1 MKNFS
6 DFTSENSKEKTVS
19 APVNESTFAVSKPQR
34 FSENVRSFEEI
45 NLELQEIRFLK
56 KMGDNVV
63 RKLKA
68 TWTALKRGIS
78 MLFNREVKRAP
89 LFKQVEI
96 TIPAQVK
103 EDILSQSDNV
113 LLEGGLEAI
122 KGNYNE
128 ALVCQFLFNHRG
140 EQVDI
145 SKEYEKYRA
154 PINQTVQKWDRDL
167 RAFNSK
173 QYNKNIAIIKK
184 GSLDMA
190 NFLITNAVAQKATII
205 GAYLDNLA
213 FQDGIDFKADIRIA
227 IMKEGKEILD
237 GYSLKLYGKK
247 TVGLANTT
255 AKALCGHLGGDKYAA
270 KFDQMAKTDRVLI
283 DLIQK
288 SSNLDKI
295 KQDHKDLLKAKTPEK
310 QQAVRDKIKRLRG
323 LTDAQIDKLDQTKL
337 EAARGEARKPIN
349 PRVAELVYQ
358 TIKDLEGTEQL
369 GERILDIMGFND
381 KETKMLMAITT
392 AKKSEI
398 IAKHPD
404 LDLSDIKIDPPAGRV
419 TINIVGPTGKN
430 IVVFG
435 VKEGEKKAVS
445 GSVSFAG
452 LEPEDFDEYV

>member
-56 KMGDNVV
+56 KMGDNIV

-68 TWTALKRGIS
+68 TWTALKRGIA

-89 LFKQVEI
+89 LFKEVEI

-103 EDILSQSDNV
+103 EDILSQHDNV

-140 EQVDI
+140 EQVNI
-145 SKEYEKYRA
+145 SKDYE
-154 PINQTVQKWDRDL
+154 
-167 RAFNSK
+167 

-190 NFLITNAVAQKATII
+190 NFLISNAVAQKATII

-213 FQDGIDFKADIRIA
+213 FQDGIDFKADIRVA

-270 KFDQMAKTDRVLI
+270 KFDQKAKTDRVLI

-288 SSNLDKI
+288 SSDLDKI

-337 EAARGEARKPIN
+337 ETARGEARKPIN

-430 IVVFG
+430 IVTFG

>member
-56 KMGDNVV
+56 KMGDNIV

-89 LFKQVEI
+89 LFKEVEI
-96 TIPAQVK
+96 NIPAQVK
-103 EDILSQSDNV
+103 EDILSQHDNV

-140 EQVDI
+140 EQVNI
-145 SKEYEKYRA
+145 SKDYEKYRL
-154 PINQTVQKWDRDL
+154 PINQTVQKWDKDL
-167 RAFNSK
+167 RAFNPK

-190 NFLITNAVAQKATII
+190 NFLITNAVSQKATII

-237 GYSLKLYGKK
+237 GYSLKLYSNKS
-247 TVGLANTT
+247 VGLANTT
-255 AKALCGHLGGDKYAA
+255 ARGLCQHLGGDKYAS
-270 KFDQMAKTDRVLI
+270 KFDQMSQSDRVLN
-283 DLIQK
+283 DLIK
-288 SSNLDKI
+288 KASDLDKI
-295 KQDHKDLLKAKTPEK
+295 KQDHKKHLKGDAKATNRLK
-310 QQAVRDKIKRLRG
+310 TLRG
-323 LTDAQIDKLDQTKL
+323 LSDRQISQLDQTKL
-337 EAARGEARKPIN
+337 EAARKEARKPIN

-392 AKKSEI
+392 AKKSQI
-398 IAKHPD
+398 ISKHPD

-430 IVVFG
+430 IVTFG

-452 LEPEDFDEYV
+452 IEPEDYDEYV